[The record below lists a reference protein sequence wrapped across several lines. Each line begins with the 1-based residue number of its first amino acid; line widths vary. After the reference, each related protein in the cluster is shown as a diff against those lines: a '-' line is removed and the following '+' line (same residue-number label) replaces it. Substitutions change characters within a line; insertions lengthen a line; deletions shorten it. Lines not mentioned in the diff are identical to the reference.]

1 LLHPF
6 WTGNVGNPAQ
16 CEKAAGN
23 RKAFQLTHSEKSAVV
38 DRRDALFVA
47 SLVEAI
53 KTRLTL
59 SPPVPL
65 KYVVLDT
72 VRAAG
77 EVVKLVPGEQ
87 SAHAVD
93 GVGAFLA
100 AGLVRVPRNLLVVQ
114 HHVFAD
120 VVFSLRYRSGV
131 PCLPAFRFPAP

>member
-1 LLHPF
+1 M
-6 WTGNVGNPAQ
+6 
-16 CEKAAGN
+16 
-23 RKAFQLTHSEKSAVV
+23 
-38 DRRDALFVA
+38 FVA
-47 SLVEAI
+47 SLVEVI
-53 KTRLTL
+53 RTHLTL
-59 SPPVPL
+59 SPPVRL

-87 SAHAVD
+87 SAHVED
-93 GVGAFLA
+93 GVGTFLT
-100 AGLVRVPRNLLVVQ
+100 AGLVRVRRKLIVVQ